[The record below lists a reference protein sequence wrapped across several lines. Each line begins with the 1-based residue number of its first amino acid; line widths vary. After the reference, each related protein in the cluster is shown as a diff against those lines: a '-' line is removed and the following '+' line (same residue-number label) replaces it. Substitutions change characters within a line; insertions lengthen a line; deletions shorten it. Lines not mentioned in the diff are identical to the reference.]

1 MICGAIMPDGISPL
15 MKVYILSS
23 EDMAVGYIGE
33 GSTAELSSMWQ
44 SPFENQSVG
53 GLLGGIS
60 AAAGSL
66 ADTLQTATG
75 VTTKTLFN
83 SMLVWE
89 GQQPPEFNLV
99 IDFMATTNAQLEVN
113 AAITALL
120 KMESPELNN
129 VAPFGRRPETV
140 TLNIGRNIALTDVV
154 IKSVSYQLDAPR
166 TPEGYFTHNTVTL
179 QCSGNTSINRSNI
192 SSVFV

>member
-1 MICGAIMPDGISPL
+1 

-23 EDMAVGYIGE
+23 EDMVVGYIGE

-75 VTTKTLFN
+75 VTTKPSSTQCLFGKVSN
-83 SMLVWE
+83 RL
-89 GQQPPEFNLV
+89 NL
-99 IDFMATTNAQLEVN
+99 IW
-113 AAITALL
+113 
-120 KMESPELNN
+120 
-129 VAPFGRRPETV
+129 
-140 TLNIGRNIALTDVV
+140 
-154 IKSVSYQLDAPR
+154 
-166 TPEGYFTHNTVTL
+166 
-179 QCSGNTSINRSNI
+179 
-192 SSVFV
+192 